1 MLYWKK
7 DKIQGI
13 DNLEKRERKV
23 ITFPMAAVFMAMM
36 IGILTGL
43 GSGYC
48 IWGREPENTI
58 DLKAVEMPDW
68 VQQDFLRKNIFSRPD
83 VTRRQVKNIVIHYVG
98 NPGTSAKAT
107 RNYFDGLADQDAQK
121 EGVSSSSHF
130 VVGLDGEVIQCI
142 PIDEVAY
149 ANAPRND
156 DTLSIEVCHADDTG
170 KFNDASYE
178 SVVKLTAWLCK
189 QLKLKSS
196 DVVRH
201 YDING
206 KQCPKYYVER
216 SLETVKR
223 RCKRADE
230 GRLMEP
236 SCKCHWHDTWI
247 CKKLCKKSGDAPIMG
262 ASPLF
267 FRGILYNSGNHILLT
282 FPGSSQSR
290 CLKFPAYG
298 RQSQW

>member
-43 GSGYC
+43 GSGYY

-156 DTLSIEVCHADDTG
+156 DTLSIEVCHPDDTG

-206 KQCPKYYVER
+206 KQCPKYYVEDKEAWKQLR
-216 SLETVKR
+216 EDVKEQM
-223 RCKRADE
+223 KAD
-230 GRLMEP
+230 
-236 SCKCHWHDTWI
+236 
-247 CKKLCKKSGDAPIMG
+247 
-262 ASPLF
+262 
-267 FRGILYNSGNHILLT
+267 
-282 FPGSSQSR
+282 
-290 CLKFPAYG
+290 
-298 RQSQW
+298 

>member
-83 VTRRQVKNIVIHYVG
+83 MTRRQVKNIVIHYVG

-130 VVGLDGEVIQCI
+130 VVGLDGE
-142 PIDEVAY
+142 
-149 ANAPRND
+149 
-156 DTLSIEVCHADDTG
+156 
-170 KFNDASYE
+170 
-178 SVVKLTAWLCK
+178 
-189 QLKLKSS
+189 
-196 DVVRH
+196 
-201 YDING
+201 
-206 KQCPKYYVER
+206 
-216 SLETVKR
+216 
-223 RCKRADE
+223 
-230 GRLMEP
+230 
-236 SCKCHWHDTWI
+236 
-247 CKKLCKKSGDAPIMG
+247 
-262 ASPLF
+262 
-267 FRGILYNSGNHILLT
+267 
-282 FPGSSQSR
+282 
-290 CLKFPAYG
+290 
-298 RQSQW
+298 

>member
-121 EGVSSSSHF
+121 
-130 VVGLDGEVIQCI
+130 
-142 PIDEVAY
+142 
-149 ANAPRND
+149 
-156 DTLSIEVCHADDTG
+156 
-170 KFNDASYE
+170 
-178 SVVKLTAWLCK
+178 
-189 QLKLKSS
+189 
-196 DVVRH
+196 
-201 YDING
+201 
-206 KQCPKYYVER
+206 
-216 SLETVKR
+216 
-223 RCKRADE
+223 
-230 GRLMEP
+230 
-236 SCKCHWHDTWI
+236 
-247 CKKLCKKSGDAPIMG
+247 
-262 ASPLF
+262 
-267 FRGILYNSGNHILLT
+267 
-282 FPGSSQSR
+282 
-290 CLKFPAYG
+290 
-298 RQSQW
+298 

>member
-13 DNLEKRERKV
+13 DNLEKRERKGDNLSYGGR
-23 ITFPMAAVFMAMM
+23 FYGNDDRYSHRSWKRLLYMGKRAWKYNWSESSGNAW
-36 IGILTGL
+36 L
-43 GSGYC
+43 GTAGFFAEKY
-48 IWGREPENTI
+48 
-58 DLKAVEMPDW
+58 
-68 VQQDFLRKNIFSRPD
+68 FSRPD

-156 DTLSIEVCHADDTG
+156 DTLSIEVCHPDDTG

-178 SVVKLTAWLCK
+178 SVVKLTAWLM
-189 QLKLKSS
+189 Q
-196 DVVRH
+196 
-201 YDING
+201 
-206 KQCPKYYVER
+206 
-216 SLETVKR
+216 TVK
-223 RCKRADE
+223 
-230 GRLMEP
+230 
-236 SCKCHWHDTWI
+236 T
-247 CKKLCKKSGDAPIMG
+247 
-262 ASPLF
+262 
-267 FRGILYNSGNHILLT
+267 
-282 FPGSSQSR
+282 
-290 CLKFPAYG
+290 
-298 RQSQW
+298 

>member
-23 ITFPMAAVFMAMM
+23 ITFPMARFYGNDDRYSHRSWKRLLYMGKRAWKYNWSESSGNAW
-36 IGILTGL
+36 L
-43 GSGYC
+43 GTAGFFAEKY
-48 IWGREPENTI
+48 
-58 DLKAVEMPDW
+58 
-68 VQQDFLRKNIFSRPD
+68 FSRPD

-98 NPGTSAKAT
+98 KSGNQCKRLPETILT
-107 RNYFDGLADQDAQK
+107 GLADQDAQK

-189 QLKLKSS
+189 QLKLKKF
-196 DVVRH
+196 RC
-201 YDING
+201 G
-206 KQCPKYYVER
+206 P
-216 SLETVKR
+216 SL
-223 RCKRADE
+223 
-230 GRLMEP
+230 
-236 SCKCHWHDTWI
+236 W
-247 CKKLCKKSGDAPIMG
+247 
-262 ASPLF
+262 
-267 FRGILYNSGNHILLT
+267 Y
-282 FPGSSQSR
+282 
-290 CLKFPAYG
+290 
-298 RQSQW
+298 

>member
-142 PIDEVAY
+142 PINEVAY

-206 KQCPKYYVER
+206 KQCPKYYVEDKEAWKQLR
-216 SLETVKR
+216 EDVKEQM
-223 RCKRADE
+223 KAD
-230 GRLMEP
+230 
-236 SCKCHWHDTWI
+236 
-247 CKKLCKKSGDAPIMG
+247 
-262 ASPLF
+262 
-267 FRGILYNSGNHILLT
+267 
-282 FPGSSQSR
+282 
-290 CLKFPAYG
+290 
-298 RQSQW
+298 